1 MLKAFDKCK
10 GFLLASWGALVFI
23 LTMLVFWIPMWLTIV
38 LPEPKRTSVFIKL
51 CRVWMYLFFF
61 FSGLRL
67 KVRGT
72 EHFASNENY
81 VVVCNHNSLMDVP
94 LSSPFIPGANKTI
107 AKDDFVKVPLFGMI
121 YKRGS
126 VLVNRKSEESRKE
139 SYQAMRQV
147 LEMGMHMCIYPE
159 GTRNRTG
166 EPLKSFHDGAF
177 KLAVSAQKSII
188 PAVIF
193 NTGKSLPANKGFYF
207 KPLPL
212 AIHFLPPVDVHP
224 DTDPQALKELIFK
237 QMWTYI
243 ESRTNADGS
252 YRL

>member
-1 MLKAFDKCK
+1 MKQWLDKLV
-10 GFLLASWGALVFI
+10 GTLLAFWGALVFI
-23 LTMLVFWIPMWLTIV
+23 ITMLLFWIPMWLTI
-38 LPEPKRTSVFIKL
+38 LFPEPKRTQYFINC
-51 CRVWMYLFFF
+51 CRYWMYLFFF

-67 KVRGT
+67 KVRGK
-72 EHFASNENY
+72 EYFEKKENY

-126 VLVNRKSEESRKE
+126 VLVNRKSDQSRKD
-139 SYQAMRQV
+139 SYQAMHQV
-147 LEMGMHMCIYPE
+147 LNLGMHMCIYPE

-177 KLAVSAQKSII
+177 KLAISAHKDII
-188 PAVIF
+188 PTVIF
-193 NTGKSLPANKGFYF
+193 NTGKALPANKGFYF
-207 KPLPL
+207 KPMPL
-212 AIHFLPPVDVHP
+212 AIHFLPPVSVEHI
-224 DTDPQALKELIFK
+224 TDAQELKEKVFK
-237 QMWTYI
+237 IMWDYI
-243 ESRTNADGS
+243 ECRTNADGS